1 MTDDDRRRATEDRG
15 SLLYGELLPR
25 GVHKALDA
33 RHLDAARASSVYDLG
48 CGTGKVALQA
58 FLQFPNLKRVY
69 GVELS
74 LARFHV
80 AERALLALAARDDC
94 DAHVT
99 RREPGSSIEVTSAD
113 RTLIVEHGN
122 LAWRYQT
129 RVPHD
134 DCTHTH
140 TMRFAVAKQTS
151 KQEQRHAECRLR
163 TCGVVAAAV
172 QALVNCIESQNLEK
186 RANSAGTKFL
196 H

>member
-1 MTDDDRRRATEDRG
+1 MAFAKAQSVLDDCYGGRTQETGHKTLGHVCVTDDDRKKGDRG
-15 SLLYGELLPR
+15 SRESVVSYSAAGT
-25 GVHKALDA
+25 GSHSLDA

-99 RREPGSSIEVTSAD
+99 RREPGSSIEVTTAD

-122 LAWRYQT
+122 LMRT
-129 RVPHD
+129 RDVGD
-134 DCTHTH
+134 
-140 TMRFAVAKQTS
+140 AS
-151 KQEQRHAECRLR
+151 
-163 TCGVVAAAV
+163 
-172 QALVNCIESQNLEK
+172 
-186 RANSAGTKFL
+186 
-196 H
+196 